1 MENNKDDEIK
11 VIEIINTFK
20 NESKDVEQERLMN
33 GITTDILMEVLKHD
47 KFEEIK
53 DVFKRLLRE
62 NDDKITSIFKG
73 IGTEFIKSSKYIENN
88 NYKALNS
95 IFDWLD
101 SLDLKLDL
109 DHIYGTGLYTFD
121 RLLQNEIERL
131 EKDKN
136 AQSVIGKSAWH
147 MYFYNKTVDQISQ
160 YVNDVSNAYKDPKYF
175 DAWIRLIITIDENVN
190 PDVMKYFFEKIKDAY
205 KDILTLEIV
214 SSDTFIGMINDIE
227 PNEMVN
233 IMNRVD
239 INDENQVESMIKLN

>member
-1 MENNKDDEIK
+1 
-11 VIEIINTFK
+11 
-20 NESKDVEQERLMN
+20 
-33 GITTDILMEVLKHD
+33 
-47 KFEEIK
+47 
-53 DVFKRLLRE
+53 
-62 NDDKITSIFKG
+62 
-73 IGTEFIKSSKYIENN
+73 
-88 NYKALNS
+88 
-95 IFDWLD
+95 
-101 SLDLKLDL
+101 
-109 DHIYGTGLYTFD
+109 
-121 RLLQNEIERL
+121 
-131 EKDKN
+131 
-136 AQSVIGKSAWH
+136 